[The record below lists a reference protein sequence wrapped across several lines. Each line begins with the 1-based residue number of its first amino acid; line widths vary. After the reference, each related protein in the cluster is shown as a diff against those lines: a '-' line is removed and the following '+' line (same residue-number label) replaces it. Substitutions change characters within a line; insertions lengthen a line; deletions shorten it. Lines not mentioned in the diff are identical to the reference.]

1 MEGPSMAKL
10 NPESLK
16 IEAGR
21 AAEKLGRLMLNLLE
35 ASKASGVAVGVSGG
49 LDSSTVLALAVK
61 ALGAERVYAVAMPE
75 HGVTSTGDLEDARK
89 LSEVLGAKFFQAE
102 ISPVVKALEQ
112 AIPVFNRENQ
122 VAWGNLKPRV
132 RMAVLYYFA
141 NRFNLLVAGTGN
153 KSEILVGY
161 FTKYGDGAAD
171 FLPLGGLYKTQVR
184 QLAAHLGIPGEILG
198 KTPTAG
204 LWPGQTD
211 EGELGVKYE
220 VLDLVLH
227 GLVDLRL
234 TPEEVARQAGVSGSL
249 VEKVK
254 SRVKASLHKLRTA
267 PILGPF

>member
-1 MEGPSMAKL
+1 MAEL
-10 NPESLK
+10 NLERLK
-16 IEAGR
+16 IDAGKT
-21 AAEKLGRLMLNLLE
+21 AERLGRLTLNLLE
-35 ASKASGVAVGVSGG
+35 ASKASGVVVGVSGG
-49 LDSSTVLALAVK
+49 LDSSTVLALTVK
-61 ALGAERVYAVAMPE
+61 TLGAGRVYAVAMPE
-75 HGVTSTGDLEDARK
+75 QGVTSIGDLKDAGK
-89 LSEVLGAKFFQAE
+89 LAERLGVKFFQAE

-112 AIPVFNRENQ
+112 SIPIFNRETL
-122 VAWGNLKPRV
+122 VAWGNLKPRI
-132 RMAVLYYFA
+132 RMSILYYFA

-171 FLPLGGLYKTQVR
+171 FLPLGGLYKTQVK
-184 QLAAHLGIPGEILG
+184 QLAAYLGIPAEILG

-234 TPEEVARQAGVSGSL
+234 TPQEVARQTGASRRL
-249 VEKVK
+249 IEKVK
-254 SRVKASLHKLRTA
+254 DKVEASLHKLRAA
-267 PILGPF
+267 PILEPF